1 MMTAKLQRPILVGG
15 IGLSFLLWLVNSM
28 AHSAAEFG
36 ETALVGTMALGA
48 GLWWLQRQFPKTP
61 PALTPKII
69 DRQTAE
75 QAIAHTGTMLEK
87 LTAEAQQ
94 NRSPEKFTANLDQLQ
109 QQLAELA
116 PQLERQNLSIGV
128 MGGKSVG
135 KTLLMRGLSENGIPE
150 YSQPLTLVE
159 IPEGQQQGLTDCD
172 LVLFLTGGDVTDP
185 QYQTISQL
193 LLQNQRVV
201 LVWNKQDQ
209 HSQEEQPV
217 ILQRLRETMGGLL
230 EPEDVVA
237 IAASP
242 SPVKVRRHQA
252 DGSVKE
258 WMEAQQPEI
267 LPLTQRL
274 AQILGQERQS
284 LVWATTYRQAK
295 ALQAQVKTGL
305 NQVRRERA
313 LPIIEQYQWIAAATA
328 FANPVPALDVLATAA
343 INAQL
348 VIDLGGI
355 YEQKFSLEQAQE
367 VAKTVGSQMLKLGFV
382 ELTTQTLTSILK
394 SNTVTFVAGGAVQA
408 VSAAYLTRIAGLSLV
423 EYFQTLEAS
432 QEESGQFSLNLN
444 ALNQT
449 LKTVF
454 QQNQQLSLL
463 QSFVKQAIHR
473 LSPQIQQKQAG
484 QSPAS

>member
-1 MMTAKLQRPILVGG
+1 MMTAKIQRPILVGG

-48 GLWWLQRQFPKTP
+48 GLWWLQRQFPKTTP
-61 PALTPKII
+61 VLTPKII
-69 DRQTAE
+69 DRQTVEGAM
-75 QAIAHTGTMLEK
+75 AHTGTMIEK

-94 NRSPEKFTANLDQLQ
+94 SRSAENFTANIAQFQ
-109 QQLAELA
+109 QQLTELTS
-116 PQLERQNLSIGV
+116 QLERQNLSIGV

-135 KTLLMRGLSENGIPE
+135 KTLLMQGLSANGLPE
-150 YSQPLTLVE
+150 INQPLTWVE
-159 IPEGQQQGLTDCD
+159 IPEGQQNRLTDCD
-172 LVLFLTGGDVTDP
+172 VVLFLTSGDVTDP
-185 QYQTISQL
+185 QYQSISQL
-193 LLQNQRVV
+193 LLQSQRVI

-230 EPEDVVA
+230 EVQDVIAVA
-237 IAASP
+237 GSP
-242 SPVKVRRHQA
+242 SPVKVRQHQA

-258 WMEAQQPEI
+258 WMEAQKPDI

-274 AQILGQERQS
+274 SQILQQERQS

-313 LPIIEQYQWIAAATA
+313 LPIIEQSQWIAAATA

-355 YEQKFSLEQAQE
+355 YQQKFSLEQAQE
-367 VAKTVGSQMLKLGFV
+367 VAKTIGTQMLKLGFV
-382 ELTTQTLTSILK
+382 ELTSQTLTSMLK
-394 SNTVTFVAGGAVQA
+394 SHTVTFVAGGVVQG

-423 EYFQTLEAS
+423 EYFQSLEID
-432 QEESGQFSLNLN
+432 EKESGQFSLNLN

-463 QSFVKQAIHR
+463 QSFVKQAVNR
-473 LSPQIQQKQAG
+473 LTPQIQQKQTR
-484 QSPAS
+484 QVPAS

>member
-1 MMTAKLQRPILVGG
+1 MMTAKIQRPILVGG

-36 ETALVGTMALGA
+36 ETALVGTIALGA
-48 GLWWLQRQFPKTP
+48 GLWWIQRQFPKTT

-69 DRQTAE
+69 DRQTVDH
-75 QAIAHTGTMLEK
+75 AIAYTGSTIEK

-94 NRSPEKFTANLDQLQ
+94 SRLAENFTANIGQFQ
-109 QQLAELA
+109 QQLTQLTS
-116 PQLERQNLSIGV
+116 QLERQTLSVGV

-135 KTLLMRGLSENGIPE
+135 KTQLMQGLSANGIGQ
-150 YSQPLTLVE
+150 YSKPLTFVE
-159 IPEGQQQGLTDCD
+159 IPEGQQKPLTDCD
-172 LVLFLTGGDVTDP
+172 AVLFLTGGDVTDP

-193 LLQNQRVV
+193 LLQSHRVI

-217 ILQRLRETMGGLL
+217 ILQRLRETMAGLL
-230 EPEDVVA
+230 EGEDVVA

-242 SPVKVRRHQA
+242 SPVKVRQHQA

-258 WMEAQQPEI
+258 WMETQQPNI
-267 LPLTQRL
+267 LPLTERL
-274 AQILGQERQS
+274 SQILKQEQQS

-355 YEQKFSLEQAQE
+355 YQQKFSVEQAQE
-367 VAKTVGSQMLKLGFV
+367 VAKTIGTQMLKLGFV
-382 ELTTQTLTSILK
+382 ELTSQTLTSLLK
-394 SNTVTFVAGGAVQA
+394 SHTVTFVAGGVVQG

-423 EYFQTLEAS
+423 EYFQSLEID
-432 QEESGQFSLNLN
+432 EKESGQFSLNIN

-463 QSFVKQAIHR
+463 QSFVKQAVNR
-473 LSPQIQQKQAG
+473 LSPQIQQKQAS

>member
-1 MMTAKLQRPILVGG
+1 MTAKLQRPILVGG
-15 IGLSFLLWLVNSM
+15 IGLSFLLWLANSM
-28 AHSAAEFG
+28 AHSAAELG

-48 GLWWLQRQFPKTP
+48 GLWWLQRQFPQTT
-61 PALTPKII
+61 PALRPKLI
-69 DRQTAE
+69 DRQSVD
-75 QAIAHTGTMLEK
+75 QALAQTGTMIEK
-87 LTAEAQQ
+87 LTTEVQQ
-94 NRSPEKFTANLDQLQ
+94 SRSPEDFTANIAQFQ
-109 QQLAELA
+109 QQLTELSS
-116 PQLERQNLSIGV
+116 QLERQTLSIGV

-135 KTLLMRGLSENGIPE
+135 KTLLMQVLSNHDIPQ
-150 YSQPLTLVE
+150 SNQPLSWVE
-159 IPEGQQQGLTDCD
+159 IPEGQQNGLTDCD
-172 LVLFLTGGDVTDP
+172 IILFLTSGDVTDP

-193 LLQNQRVV
+193 LLQSQRVI

-217 ILQRLRETMGGLL
+217 ILQRLRETMQGLL
-230 EPEDVVA
+230 EPEDVMA

-242 SPVKVRRHQA
+242 SPVKVRQHQA

-258 WMEAQQPEI
+258 WMEVQQPEI

-274 AQILGQERQS
+274 SQILQQEQQS

-355 YEQKFSLEQAQE
+355 YQQKFSIDQAQE

-382 ELTTQTLTSILK
+382 ELTTQTLTSMLK
-394 SNTVTFVAGGAVQA
+394 SNTMTFVAGGVVQG

-423 EYFQTLEAS
+423 EYFQTLEIDE
-432 QEESGQFSLNLN
+432 QESGQFALNLN

-463 QSFVKQAIHR
+463 QSFVKQAMNR
-473 LSPQIQQKQAG
+473 LSPQIQQKQAS
-484 QSPAS
+484 QSSAS

>member
-1 MMTAKLQRPILVGG
+1 MTAKLQRPILVGG

-48 GLWWLQRQFPKTP
+48 GLWWLQRQFPQTT
-61 PALTPKII
+61 PALRPKLI
-69 DRQTAE
+69 DRQSVD
-75 QAIAHTGTMLEK
+75 QALAQTGTMIEK
-87 LTAEAQQ
+87 LTTEVQQ
-94 NRSPEKFTANLDQLQ
+94 SRSPEDFTANIAQFQ
-109 QQLAELA
+109 QQLTELSS
-116 PQLERQNLSIGV
+116 QLERQALSIGV

-135 KTLLMRGLSENGIPE
+135 KTLLMQVLSNHDIPQ
-150 YSQPLTLVE
+150 SNQPLSWVE
-159 IPEGQQQGLTDCD
+159 IPEGQQNGLTDCD
-172 LVLFLTGGDVTDP
+172 IILFLTSGDVTDP

-193 LLQNQRVV
+193 LLQSQRVI

-217 ILQRLRETMGGLL
+217 ILQRLRETMQGLL
-230 EPEDVVA
+230 EPEDVMA

-242 SPVKVRRHQA
+242 SPVKVRQHQA

-258 WMEAQQPEI
+258 WMEVQQPEI

-274 AQILGQERQS
+274 SQILQQEQQS

-355 YEQKFSLEQAQE
+355 YQQKFSLDQAQE

-382 ELTTQTLTSILK
+382 ELTTQTLTSMLK
-394 SNTVTFVAGGAVQA
+394 SNTMTFVAGGVVQG

-423 EYFQTLEAS
+423 EYFQTLEIDE
-432 QEESGQFSLNLN
+432 QESGQFALNLN

-463 QSFVKQAIHR
+463 QSFVKQAINR
-473 LSPQIQQKQAG
+473 LSPQIQQKQAS
-484 QSPAS
+484 QSSAS

>member
-1 MMTAKLQRPILVGG
+1 MTAKLQRPILVGG

-28 AHSAAEFG
+28 AHSAAELG
-36 ETALVGTMALGA
+36 ETALVGTMAIGA
-48 GLWWLQRQFPKTP
+48 GLWWLQRQFPQTT
-61 PALTPKII
+61 PALTPKIV
-69 DRQTAE
+69 DRQSVD
-75 QAIAHTGTMLEK
+75 QALAQTGTMIEK
-87 LTAEAQQ
+87 LTTIAQQ
-94 NRSPEKFTANLDQLQ
+94 SRSPQDFTANIAQFQ
-109 QQLAELA
+109 QQLTELSS
-116 PQLERQNLSIGV
+116 QLERQALSIGV

-135 KTLLMRGLSENGIPE
+135 KTLLMQVLSNYDIPQ
-150 YSQPLTLVE
+150 YSQPLTWVE
-159 IPEGQQQGLTDCD
+159 IPEGQQNGLTNCD
-172 LVLFLTGGDVTDP
+172 IVLFLISGDVTDP

-193 LLQNQRVV
+193 LLQSQRVIF
-201 LVWNKQDQ
+201 VWNKQDQ

-217 ILQRLRETMGGLL
+217 ILQRLRETMQGLL
-230 EPEDVVA
+230 EPEDVMA

-242 SPVKVRRHQA
+242 SPVKVRQHQA

-274 AQILGQERQS
+274 SQILQQEQQS

-305 NQVRRERA
+305 NQVRREQA

-355 YEQKFSLEQAQE
+355 YQQKFSLDQAQE

-382 ELTTQTLTSILK
+382 ELTTQTLTSMLK
-394 SNTVTFVAGGAVQA
+394 SNTMTFVAGGVVQG

-423 EYFQTLEAS
+423 EYFQTLEIDE
-432 QEESGQFSLNLN
+432 QESGQFALNLN

-463 QSFVKQAIHR
+463 QSFVKQAMNR
-473 LSPQIQQKQAG
+473 LSPQIQQKQAS
-484 QSPAS
+484 QSSAS

>member
-1 MMTAKLQRPILVGG
+1 MTAKLQRPILVGG

-48 GLWWLQRQFPKTP
+48 GLWWLQRQFPKAT
-61 PALTPKII
+61 PALTPKIV
-69 DRQTAE
+69 DRQTVD
-75 QAIAHTGTMLEK
+75 QALAQTGTMIEK
-87 LTAEAQQ
+87 LTTVAQQ
-94 NRSPEKFTANLDQLQ
+94 NRSPQDFTANIAQFQ
-109 QQLAELA
+109 QQLTELT

-135 KTLLMRGLSENGIPE
+135 KTLLMQVLSADGIPQ
-150 YSQPLTLVE
+150 YSQPLNWVE
-159 IPEGQQQGLTDCD
+159 IPEGQQNGLTDCD
-172 LVLFLTGGDVTDP
+172 LVLFLTSGDVTNP

-193 LLQNQRVV
+193 LLQSQRVIF
-201 LVWNKQDQ
+201 VWNKQDQ
-209 HSQEEQPV
+209 HSQEQQPV
-217 ILQRLRETMGGLL
+217 ILQRLRETTQGLL
-230 EPEDVVA
+230 QPEDVIAV
-237 IAASP
+237 AASP
-242 SPVKVRRHQA
+242 SPVKVRQHQA

-258 WMEAQQPEI
+258 WMEVQQPEI

-274 AQILGQERQS
+274 SQILQQEQQS

-295 ALQAQVKTGL
+295 ALQTQVKISL

-313 LPIIEQYQWIAAATA
+313 LPIIEQYQWFAAATA

-355 YEQKFSLEQAQE
+355 YQQKFSLEQAQE
-367 VAKTVGSQMLKLGFV
+367 VAKTIGTQMLKLGFV
-382 ELTTQTLTSILK
+382 ELTSQTLTSMLK
-394 SNTVTFVAGGAVQA
+394 SNTMTFVAGGVVQG

-423 EYFQTLEAS
+423 EYFQTLEIDE
-432 QEESGQFSLNLN
+432 QESGQFALNLN

-463 QSFVKQAIHR
+463 QSFVKQAINR
-473 LSPQIQQKQAG
+473 LSPQIQQKQAS
-484 QSPAS
+484 QSSAS